1 MLNYIL
7 CFSVSQKKKKLRRT
21 WVKLNANAIYVCLI
35 LTRICPRRMEYG
47 SLEYIPAGLVC
58 HRLYNYV
65 YPGTVYGMVS
75 MYFTFFG
82 MGSHNVI

>member
-1 MLNYIL
+1 MFQ
-7 CFSVSQKKKKLRRT
+7 CVTKKEKLRRA

-35 LTRICPRRMEYG
+35 LTRISPRRMGYG

-65 YPGTVYGMVS
+65 YPGTVYWYGVNVF
-75 MYFTFFG
+75 YLLWHGVT
-82 MGSHNVI
+82 NVI